1 MWRIEFSTDKFL
13 PVLPEQCQTNPGA
26 YGFELALWLAKSLLA
41 REIVTSYPQSE
52 DWGWFIEYT
61 DPDETEIQIGCSSL
75 ASVGEGYAKK
85 AIEWSVF
92 VKPYTSLRERFKGV
106 THSEKIEKIGSAI
119 VESLKTEGLSPRQAA
134 E

>member
-13 PVLPEQCQTNPGA
+13 PILPEQCQTNPGV
-26 YGFELALWLAKSLLA
+26 YGFELALWLAHRLFA
-41 REIVTSYPQSE
+41 EGIVTSYPQPE

-61 DPDETEIQIGCSSL
+61 DPDETEIQIGCSSV
-75 ASVGEGYAKK
+75 ASEGQGYAKK

-106 THSEKIEKIGSAI
+106 THSEKAQKIGSSIA
-119 VESLKTEGLSPRQAA
+119 ELLKAEGLSPRQTP